1 MGGRKVRRMDGG
13 ADSKG
18 QGRDAKK
25 KSKERQRWGGQGL
38 RDGNRESSAWQPP
51 GSRPREHRANV
62 WKEERREGM

>member
-25 KSKERQRWGGQGL
+25 KSKERQRWGWAGT
-38 RDGNRESSAWQPP
+38 
-51 GSRPREHRANV
+51 
-62 WKEERREGM
+62 